1 MYSRAEAKKL
11 REDFWI
17 SFGKS
22 FPRKWVLYDTK
33 IKDFSFK
40 FYFDTKKAMVSLDIE
55 DNILENRILYYEK
68 LISLKNI
75 LLEEYLPQVI
85 FEDCYIL
92 DNKKEISRIY
102 VQKEGVS
109 IHNKETWRET
119 MEFLYETML
128 KFEEFWFEYED
139 VIKENFS

>member
-40 FYFDTKKAMVSLDIE
+40 FYFDTKKAIVSLDVE
-55 DNILENRILYYEK
+55 GNVLSNRELYYEK
-68 LISLKNI
+68 LISLKSI
-75 LLEEYLPQVI
+75 LLEEYLPDAI
-85 FEDCYIL
+85 FESSYIL
-92 DNKKEISRIY
+92 DNHKEISRVY
-102 VQKEGVS
+102 VKKEDVN
-109 IHNKETWRET
+109 IHNKDTWREV
-119 MEFLYETML
+119 MEFLYEKMS

-139 VIKENFS
+139 VIKN

>member
-1 MYSRAEAKKL
+1 MYSKAEAKKL

-22 FPRKWVLYDTK
+22 FPRKWVLYNTK

-40 FYFDTKKAMVSLDIE
+40 FYFDTKKAIVSLDIE
-55 DNILENRILYYEK
+55 DNILSNRILYYEK

-75 LLEEYLPQVI
+75 LLEEYLPDAI
-85 FEDCYIL
+85 FEDCYFL

-102 VQKEGVS
+102 VQKENVN
-109 IHNKETWRET
+109 IHNKDTWRET
-119 MEFLYETML
+119 MEFLYEKMS
-128 KFEEFWFEYED
+128 KFEEFWYEYED
-139 VIKENFS
+139 VIKENF

>member
-22 FPRKWVLYDTK
+22 FPRKWVLYNTK

-40 FYFDTKKAMVSLDIE
+40 FHFDTKKAMVSLDIE
-55 DNILENRILYYEK
+55 DSSPESRTQYYEK
-68 LISLKNI
+68 LLALKSI
-75 LLEEYLPQVI
+75 LLEEYLPDAV
-85 FEDCYIL
+85 FESPCIL
-92 DNKKEISRIY
+92 ENQKEISRIY
-102 VQKEGVS
+102 ILKENVS

-119 MEFLYETML
+119 MEFLYKNMSL
-128 KFEEFWFEYED
+128 FENFWVEYED
-139 VIKENFS
+139 VIKD